1 MKLIMKARSLTVAA
15 LKLVAIALLTTLTL
29 AAQPA
34 ADLKAPV
41 EILRDKWGVPHIYA
55 QNADDLFFAQ
65 GWITAKDRLFQIDL
79 WRRIGSGKLAEVL
92 GPTALPRD
100 RIARLVRYRGD
111 WDQEW
116 QSYSPDTKAIVT
128 AFVNGI
134 NAYIKSLGGKRTL
147 EFQIAGYDPGL
158 WAPEDVV
165 SRVAGLLMTR
175 NAQSEVSRVLD
186 MARFGADQVERLQP
200 PDPFIKLSPPKGLD
214 ITSITNDILKDY
226 TAAIGNV
233 RFPGEQG
240 SNNWVVD
247 SSMTTTGMPLLANDP
262 HRPIQLPSLRKTVHL
277 VAPGWNVIGA
287 GEPALPGVALG
298 HNQEIAYGF
307 TIVGIDQQDLYVERI
322 NPDNAAEYMSKGKW
336 TAFKIE
342 RESINIKGQ
351 APQTVELKF
360 TNHGPVLYEAK
371 GFAYALKWVGEG
383 PGGAGYLAALRLA
396 RARNWREFQTGAKF
410 YNVPSEN
417 LNYADRAGNIGWI
430 AAGLAPIRSKGHTG
444 LFPVPGD
451 TGEYEWTG
459 FLPIEKHPQLFNPP
473 QHYIATANHK
483 ITPPGYTEQ
492 LSYEW
497 ASPERFNRIEQML
510 KRQAKFSV
518 EDFEKMQQDVVSL
531 PALRFQNILA
541 TWQPD
546 RHKDV
551 VDLVRVWDG
560 RMAADSRAAL
570 VFEYWMAQLPRALW
584 GDNWGARPVAP
595 EVVLDA
601 VSKKPDALAKA
612 LDAALMDIAKA
623 IPNEDERRWGTV
635 HRLSLRHPLN
645 VKRLD
650 LESIAR
656 PGNAN
661 TVNAASGPNHMQ
673 TNGPSYRQI
682 IDVSNWDNS
691 MMTNVPGESGDPD
704 SKHYSDLLA
713 DWAAGKYHPMP
724 FSRAAVEA
732 ATEERIV
739 LEPGKVLKP

>member
-1 MKLIMKARSLTVAA
+1 MKWT
-15 LKLVAIALLTTLTL
+15 IALLAALTL

-65 GWITAKDRLFQIDL
+65 GWIAAKDRLFQIDL
-79 WRRIGSGKLAEVL
+79 WRRVGTGKLAEVL
-92 GPTALPRD
+92 GPQAVPRD

-134 NAYIKSLGGKRTL
+134 NAYIKSLGNKRPL
-147 EFQIAGYDPGL
+147 EFRIAGYDPGF

-165 SRVAGLLMTR
+165 SRIAGLLMTR
-175 NAQSEVSRVLD
+175 NAQSEVSRALAV
-186 MARFGADQVERLQP
+186 ARFGAEQVERLQP
-200 PDPFIKLSPPKGLD
+200 PDPFIKLVAPKGLD
-214 ITSITNDILKDY
+214 LSAITNDILKDY
-226 TAAIGNV
+226 TAAIGTV

-287 GEPALPGVALG
+287 GEPSLPGVALG

-307 TIVGIDQQDLYVERI
+307 TIVGIDQQDLYVERV
-322 NPDNAAEYMSKGKW
+322 NPNNPAEYMSKGKW

-342 RESINIKGQ
+342 RESINVKGQ
-351 APQTVELKF
+351 SPQTVELKF
-360 TNHGPVLYEAK
+360 TAHGPVLYENK

-396 RARNWREFQTGAKF
+396 RARNWREFQTGAKSF
-410 YNVPSEN
+410 NVPSEN
-417 LNYADRAGNIGWI
+417 LNYADRGGNIGWI
-430 AAGLAPIRSKGHTG
+430 AAGLAPIRGKGHTG

-451 TGEYEWTG
+451 TGEYEWAG
-459 FLPIEKHPQLFNPP
+459 FLPLEKHPQVFNPP

-483 ITPPGYTEQ
+483 IIPPGYAEQ

-497 ASPERFNRIEQML
+497 SAPSRFNRIEQML
-510 KRQAKFSV
+510 KQQPKFSI
-518 EDFEKMQQDVVSL
+518 EDFERMQQDVVSL
-531 PALRFQNILA
+531 PARRFQKILSGWKPA
-541 TWQPD
+541 QNQD
-546 RHKDV
+546 AVR
-551 VDLVRVWDG
+551 LVREWDA
-560 RMAADSRAAL
+560 RVTADSKAAL
-570 VFEYWMAQLPRALW
+570 IFELWMSALPQFLW
-584 GDNWGARPVAP
+584 PAGRGSGVVAP
-595 EVVLDA
+595 NIVLDA
-601 VSKKPDALAKA
+601 VELHSEVLGPSLELALSASTKISPGDPDKRVWGAL
-612 LDAALMDIAKA
+612 
-623 IPNEDERRWGTV
+623 
-635 HRLSLRHPLN
+635 HQLSLRHPLN
-645 VKRLD
+645 AKRLD
-650 LESIAR
+650 LAPIAR
-656 PGNAN
+656 PGDSN
-661 TVNAASGPNHMQ
+661 TVNAASGANHSQ

-682 IDVSNWDNS
+682 IDLSNWDNS
-691 MMTNVPGESGDPD
+691 VMTNVPGESGDPE

-713 DWAAGKYHPMP
+713 DWAAGRYHPMP

-732 ATEERIV
+732 AMEERIL
-739 LEPGKVLKP
+739 LEPGKVSKP

>member
-1 MKLIMKARSLTVAA
+1 MKWT
-15 LKLVAIALLTTLTL
+15 IALVTALTL

-34 ADLKAPV
+34 TDLKAPV

-79 WRRIGSGKLAEVL
+79 WRRVGSGKLAEVL
-92 GPTALPRD
+92 GPQAVPRD

-134 NAYIKSLGGKRTL
+134 NAYIRGLAQKRPL

-158 WAPEDVV
+158 WVPEDVV

-186 MARFGADQVERLQP
+186 MARFGTEQVERLQP
-200 PDPFIKLSPPKGLD
+200 PDPFIKLVAPKGLD
-214 ITSITNDILKDY
+214 LSAITNDILKDY

-298 HNQEIAYGF
+298 HNQDIAYGF

-322 NPDNAAEYMSKGKW
+322 NPDNASEYMSKGKW
-336 TAFKIE
+336 TAFKVE
-342 RESINIKGQ
+342 RETVNVKGQ
-351 APQTVELKF
+351 AAQTVELKF
-360 TNHGPVLYEAK
+360 TAHGPVLYENK
-371 GFAYALKWVGEG
+371 SFAYSLKWVGDG

-396 RARNWREFQTGAKF
+396 RARNWREFQNGAKF

-417 LNYADRAGNIGWI
+417 LNYADRGGNIGWI

-459 FLPIEKHPQLFNPP
+459 FLPIEKHPQLYNPS

-483 ITPPGYTEQ
+483 IIPPGYPEQ

-510 KRQAKFSV
+510 KQQPKFTV
-518 EDFEKMQQDVVSL
+518 EDFVKMQQDVLSL
-531 PALRFQNILA
+531 PAQRFKKIIAHWDYGNN
-541 TWQPD
+541 
-546 RHKDV
+546 RDV
-551 VDLVRVWDG
+551 VKLLLAWDG
-560 RMAADSRAAL
+560 RITADSPAAL
-570 VFEYWMAQLPRALW
+570 IFEVWMAKLPAALW
-584 GDNWGARPVAP
+584 GASWGTRPVAP
-595 EVVLDA
+595 DIILKAAE
-601 VSKKPDALAKA
+601 KQPDALGVA
-612 LDAALMDIAKA
+612 LEAAYADIFKA
-623 IPNEDERRWGTV
+623 IPKWDDRVWGTI

-650 LESIAR
+650 LESIPR
-656 PGNAN
+656 PGSAH
-661 TVNAASGPNHMQ
+661 TVNAASGVNHTQ

-691 MMTNVPGESGDPD
+691 VMTNVPGESGDPD

-713 DWAAGKYHPMP
+713 DWAAGRYHPMP

-732 ATEERIV
+732 AMEERIV

>member
-1 MKLIMKARSLTVAA
+1 MKWI
-15 LKLVAIALLTTLTL
+15 IALATALTL

-55 QNADDLFFAQ
+55 KNADDLFFAQ

-79 WRRIGSGKLAEVL
+79 WRRVGTGKLAEVL
-92 GPTALPRD
+92 GPSAIPRD

-111 WDQEW
+111 WDAEW
-116 QSYSPDTKAIVT
+116 QSYSPDTKQIVT
-128 AFVNGI
+128 SFVNGI
-134 NAYIKSLGGKRTL
+134 NAYIKSLDGKRPL

-158 WAPEDVV
+158 WTPEDVV

-186 MARFGADQVERLQP
+186 IARYGAEQVERLQP
-200 PDPFIKLSPPKGLD
+200 PDPFIKLAPPKGLD
-214 ITSITNDILKDY
+214 LAAITNDILKDY
-226 TAAIGNV
+226 TTAIGTV

-247 SSMTTTGMPLLANDP
+247 SSMTTTHMPLLANDP

-298 HNQEIAYGF
+298 HNQDIAYGF

-322 NPDNAAEYMSKGKW
+322 NPDNPGEYKSQGKW
-336 TAFKIE
+336 IPFKVE
-342 RESINIKGQ
+342 QEQVNVKGQ
-351 APQTVELKF
+351 GAQSVTLKF
-360 TNHGPVLYEAK
+360 TNHGPVLYENK
-371 GFAYALKWVGEG
+371 TYAYALKWVGDG

-396 RARNWREFQTGAKF
+396 RARNWREFQTGAQS

-430 AAGLAPIRSKGHTG
+430 AAGLSPIRSRGHNG

-451 TGEYEWTG
+451 TGDYEWKG
-459 FLPIEKHPQLFNPP
+459 FLPIEKHPQAFNPP
-473 QHYIATANHK
+473 EHYIATANHK
-483 ITPPGYTEQ
+483 IIPPGYTEQ

-497 ASPERFNRIEQML
+497 ASPERFHRIEQML
-510 KRQAKFSV
+510 KQQPKFSV
-518 EDFEKMQQDVVSL
+518 EDFVKMQQDVVSL
-531 PALRFQNILA
+531 PALKFQKILA
-541 TWQPD
+541 NWEAT
-546 RHKDV
+546 KNK
-551 VDLVRVWDG
+551 DLVDTVRIWDG
-560 RMAADSRAAL
+560 RMTAESRAAL
-570 VFEYWMAQLPRALW
+570 VFEYWMARLPKALW
-584 GDNWGARPVAP
+584 GDTWGTRPVAP
-595 EVVLDA
+595 DILLDA
-601 VSKKPDALAKA
+601 VSKKLEALEPA
-612 LDAALMDIAKA
+612 LDAALEDIAKA
-623 IPNEDERRWGTV
+623 IPNKGLRSWGTV

-645 VKRLD
+645 DKKLD
-650 LESIAR
+650 LESIPR
-656 PGNAN
+656 PGSAY
-661 TVNAASGPNHMQ
+661 TVNAASGANHTQ

-682 IDVSNWDNS
+682 IDLADWDNS
-691 MMTNVPGESGDPD
+691 VMTNVPGESGDPS
-704 SKHYSDLLA
+704 SKHYSDLLN
-713 DWAAGKYHPMP
+713 DWAAGRYHPMP

-732 ATEERIV
+732 ATEERIL